1 MIVQANPGFNL
12 AIAVNA
18 DHSDEWTVVVRPIVA
33 WTITAEHPV
42 PIAIDTAP
50 VGNQITSAIVCPDG
64 TIADCAKVGSGSC
77 ASNMRRSPEPQSPIR
92 ITQRAAQAPKN
103 ALRVRTKIFAP

>member
-33 WTITAEHPV
+33 WTITAEHPE

-64 TIADCAKVGSGSC
+64 TIADCANVGEWLLRVKYAAESG
-77 ASNMRRSPEPQSPIR
+77 ASIPDPYYPARSPSP
-92 ITQRAAQAPKN
+92 
-103 ALRVRTKIFAP
+103 